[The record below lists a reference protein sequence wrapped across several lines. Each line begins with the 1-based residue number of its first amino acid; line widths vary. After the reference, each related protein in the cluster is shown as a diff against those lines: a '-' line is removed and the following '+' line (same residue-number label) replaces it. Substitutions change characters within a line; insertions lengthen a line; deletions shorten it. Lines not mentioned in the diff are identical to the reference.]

1 VTGQACIVTGPWI
14 KVKIVAIGKTD
25 GSQGE
30 RNMSYSPEALE
41 AFAQVLALGSFS
53 AAARRLGKSQSTV
66 SEAISRLEIDL
77 GVALFDRSSRHPT
90 LTEAGRALQGRIE
103 ELLAAS
109 DKLRRAA
116 GRLVEGMEPRLT
128 LILSDANQ
136 FAEFE
141 ARMAELDQRFPEI
154 ELECVFAEHGDA
166 INLIQSGRASLGL
179 LSAQASYPPEVGYAT
194 IVERADFGLFV
205 SHTHPLA
212 SEPAVDYHRLA
223 QHRALRLNTLVD
235 ESVPT
240 NDLPSGARRSWSAP
254 NYLLLMDM
262 AVFGF
267 GWSALPRWLVRGY
280 AQGRLKELQVPGW
293 PRSSAVDVI
302 WSRQKSLGPAGA
314 WLLDTLLEG
323 RGDY

>member
-1 VTGQACIVTGPWI
+1 
-14 KVKIVAIGKTD
+14 
-25 GSQGE
+25 
-30 RNMSYSPEALE
+30 MSYSPEALE
-41 AFAQVLALGSFS
+41 AFAQVVALGSFS

-77 GVALFDRSSRHPT
+77 GVELFDRSSKQPT
-90 LTEAGRALQGRIE
+90 LTEAGRSLQGRVDE
-103 ELLAAS
+103 VLAAS

-116 GRLVEGMEPRLT
+116 GRLAEGMEPRLT
-128 LILSDANQ
+128 LVLSDANQ

-141 ARMAELDQRFPEI
+141 VRMAELDQRFPEL

-166 INLIQSGRASLGL
+166 INLIQTGRASLGL
-179 LSAQASYPPEVGYAT
+179 LSAQASYPPEVGHAT
-194 IVERADFGLFV
+194 IAERADFGLFV
-205 SHTHPLA
+205 SHKHPLA
-212 SEPAVDYHRLA
+212 AEVSVDYPKLA

-240 NDLPSGARRSWSAP
+240 SDLPAGGLRSWSAP

-267 GWSALPRWLVRGY
+267 GWSALPRWLVSGY

-314 WLLDTLLEG
+314 WLLSTLLDG
-323 RGDY
+323 REDF

>member
-1 VTGQACIVTGPWI
+1 M
-14 KVKIVAIGKTD
+14 D
-25 GSQGE
+25 E
-30 RNMSYSPEALE
+30 RASVSMSYSPEALE
-41 AFAQVLALGSFS
+41 AFSQVLALGSFS
-53 AAARRLGKSQSTV
+53 AAARRLGKSQSTI

-77 GVALFDRSSRHPT
+77 GVTLFDRSSKHPT

-116 GRLVEGMEPRLT
+116 GRLVDGMEPRLT
-128 LILSDANQ
+128 LVLSDANQ

-194 IVERADFGLFV
+194 IAERADFGLFV

-223 QHRALRLNTLVD
+223 QHRALHLNTIVD